1 MTLSRWIGAAL
12 LVAIVT
18 TAGLAQPVQFKAN
31 VRMKDASDGSTSTGV
46 MYFSGSKIRTEL
58 TKDGENMVILADPA
72 SRSQTI
78 LMAAEKM
85 YMQMP
90 LGEGPVNIPV
100 TGPSDPTNPCS
111 GGGNTDCV
119 KGATESVNG
128 YATVRWEYTSAQGV
142 KTRAW
147 VSTKLRYPIK
157 TEDDDGGSMEFSNIA
172 EGPQP
177 ASLFAIPAGFTKMDM
192 GGMEMAGRGDAGRG
206 RGRGNSMADVMS
218 NLSPE
223 MQAAMA
229 AAMRG
234 EGMPKGPMGPTGSAW
249 EKGKGW
255 VLSVSITGTR
265 NKTNGYKD
273 NMFLGEGT
281 TKETYTV
288 KFNASM
294 PLNHGTPSI
303 GVPGGPGPGWWLLQT
318 ENGSREAMATPITVS
333 IHSEGRI
340 DETWKG
346 GCNETRATGGWVG
359 APPGW
364 ARTTIKADHE
374 ARVPIV
380 PMSVDYT
387 VQAYLK
393 ISTDLKTYD
402 MLATLATRGTKE
414 VRQRHSETQ
423 CPGGA
428 VGKEDKSSDASGF
441 GFELEMKNQPLPAS
455 VGPFSGSTRRTMKLL
470 KNGFEDVDATITWT
484 LTPIR

>member
-1 MTLSRWIGAAL
+1 MTLSRWTGAAL
-12 LVAIVT
+12 LVAILT
-18 TAGLAQPVQFKAN
+18 TPALAQPVQFKAN

-46 MYFSGSKIRTEL
+46 MYFGGSKIRTEL
-58 TKDGENMVILADPA
+58 TKDGESMVILADPG

-78 LMAAEKM
+78 LMPSEKM

-90 LGEGPVNIPV
+90 MGEGPVNIPI

-111 GGGNTDCV
+111 SGGNTDCV
-119 KGATESVNG
+119 RGGTEAVNG
-128 YATVRWEYTSAQGV
+128 YATVRWEYNSAQGV

-157 TEDDDGGSMEFSNIA
+157 TEDDDGGAMEFSNIA

-177 ASLFAIPAGFTKMDM
+177 ASLFAIPNGFKKMDVGAM

-206 RGRGNSMADVMS
+206 RGRGNTVADVMS
-218 NLSPE
+218 NLTPE

-234 EGMPKGPMGPTGSAW
+234 EGMPKGPMGPLGSAW

-265 NKTNGYKD
+265 NKSD
-273 NMFLGEGT
+273 NYQEMMFKGVGT
-281 TKETYTV
+281 IKETYTV
-288 KFNASM
+288 KFNASI
-294 PLNHGTPSI
+294 PLNHGTPST

-318 ENGSREAMATPITVS
+318 DAGSREAMATPITVS

-340 DETWKG
+340 DDTWKG
-346 GCNETRATGGWVG
+346 GCGGGWVG

-364 ARTTIKADHE
+364 SRTTIKADHE
-374 ARVPIV
+374 GRAPIT
-380 PMSVDYT
+380 PMNVQYT
-387 VQAYLK
+387 TQAYWK

-402 MLATLATRGTKE
+402 VYASLSTPAKE
-414 VRQRHSETQ
+414 VRQTHSETQ
-423 CPGGA
+423 CPGAA
-428 VGKEDKSSDASGF
+428 VGKEDKSSDADGF
-441 GFELEMKNQPLPAS
+441 GFTFEMKNQPLPVA
-455 VGPFSGSTRRTMKLL
+455 VGPFSGTTRMPMKL
-470 KNGFEDVDATITWT
+470 GGRDVDATINWT